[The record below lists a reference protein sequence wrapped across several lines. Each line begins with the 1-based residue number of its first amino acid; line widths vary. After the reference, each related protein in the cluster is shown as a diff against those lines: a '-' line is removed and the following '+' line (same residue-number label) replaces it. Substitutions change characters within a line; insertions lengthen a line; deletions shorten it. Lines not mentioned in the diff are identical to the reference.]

1 MIKNYALFFI
11 LATFFVARA
20 GLEEKKRY
28 IVFGCYESKVY
39 GKKCPD
45 NPGMVSIYNYDSGI
59 KNPVL
64 VESFGSYQRST
75 VYSAAYFENNGEM
88 QILTRL
94 CNNAVVI
101 QKFDGSFFRKFE
113 LQSEDVQAEFAS
125 EFASE
130 FDSALLLPSSIALAR
145 DIDGSLHILVGYRCG
160 KIVLWNVNTGEKRL
174 FEGNQFREN
183 SYGITALSLFSHNG
197 VIKVAAASCDGSV
210 CIYNFQTG
218 GKLKTFTGFKNWVTS
233 VAVFKDATG
242 FNIVA
247 GSNDG
252 TIRCWNCDDR
262 EDQDPRYIIDNRSY
276 YTGPHFE
283 PNDPRN
289 QAGFVYGLNL
299 FKMSNNRIA
308 IAPIA
313 INNDNVLFD
322 AQTGHYIKA
331 LKGQFSPSTDIR
343 VYRHNDNT
351 IKLVSVCNGF
361 VNLWDVDSGSL
372 EHTFETDI
380 LGRNICLF
388 AQDNCM
394 HCAVSFGDI
403 QNLQSSKIG
412 FFNLEKTHQY
422 SVVKTYH
429 PWMNA
434 VASFDQKFQDSTF
447 VAVSPSYSTG
457 SYIGMYDL
465 GDIQVVGQ

>member
-11 LATFFVARA
+11 LATFFTAQA
-20 GLEEKKRY
+20 GLEEEKRY
-28 IVFGCYESKVY
+28 IVFGCYECKISEEKGGY
-39 GKKCPD
+39 Y
-45 NPGMVSIYNYDSGI
+45 PGMVSIYNYDSGI

-64 VESFGSYQRST
+64 VKSFSSYQRST
-75 VYSAAYFENNGEM
+75 VSSAAYFENNGEM

-94 CNNAVVI
+94 YNNAIVI
-101 QKFDGSFFRKFE
+101 QKLDGSIFRKFE
-113 LQSEDVQAEFAS
+113 LQPEDIQAEFDS
-125 EFASE
+125 EI
-130 FDSALLLPSSIALAR
+130 DSSFLRPSSVALLRNSQGNLQILA
-145 DIDGSLHILVGYRCG
+145 GYRCG
-160 KIVLWNVNTGEKRL
+160 KIVVWDVDTGEKRL
-174 FEGNQFREN
+174 FEGNQFRTI
-183 SYGITALSLFSHNG
+183 SYGITALSLFLDSG
-197 VIKVAAASCDGSV
+197 IIKVAAASCDGSV
-210 CIYNFQTG
+210 CIYNFKTG
-218 GKLKTFTGFKNWVTS
+218 EKLKTFTGFKNWVTS

-247 GSNDG
+247 GSKDG

-283 PNDPRN
+283 PNDPRH
-289 QAGFVYGLNL
+289 QPGFVYGLNL
-299 FKMSNNRIA
+299 FKMSNNRIV

-313 INNDNVLFD
+313 INDDNVLFD
-322 AQTGHYIKA
+322 AQTGNCIKI
-331 LKGQFSPSTDIR
+331 LKGQVSPSTDIR
-343 VYRHNDNT
+343 VYIHNDNT
-351 IKLVSVCNGF
+351 IKLISVCNGF

-403 QNLQSSKIG
+403 QDLLSSKIG
-412 FFNLEKTHQY
+412 FFNLEEKQQY

-434 VASFDQKFQDSTF
+434 VASFDQNFQDQTF
-447 VAVSPSYSTG
+447 VAVSPFCSIG

-465 GDIQVVGQ
+465 ANIQVINVSE